1 MINLKKTLL
10 LFSLLLD
17 LPACATSTALSHEPI
32 EGVVREEGTN
42 KPIPGAIVIARW
54 QGSSPVFIADSQT
67 VCFHVEITVTDE
79 QGRYRIPPL
88 PEEPRHRRI
97 EDKRVITTA
106 YKSGYRYTGGTKRV
120 DYLQP
125 FTGGR
130 EERLKYL
137 ERTYGSGC
145 GASDGSERN
154 SIPLLKAQYEE
165 AKAIASTKQD
175 FETVEKLLF
184 GLESLEFGS
193 MKALHRMTERR
204 KIQK

>member
-1 MINLKKTLL
+1 MTLLKKILPILGLL
-10 LFSLLLD
+10 LT
-17 LPACATSTALSHEPI
+17 LPACAASTALSREPI
-32 EGVVREEGTN
+32 EGVVLEAGTT
-42 KPIPGAIVIARW
+42 KAIPGAIVIARW

-67 VCFHVEITVTDE
+67 VCFHVETTTTDE
-79 QGRYRIPPL
+79 QGRYRILPL

-106 YKSGYRYTGGTKRV
+106 YKSGYRYTRGGKGV

-125 FTGGR
+125 FTGTR

-165 AKAIASTKQD
+165 AKSLAQTP
-175 FETVEKLLF
+175 EEKRMLEFFLY
-184 GLESLEFGS
+184 GLEQVELGFEQAQERHLERVED
-193 MKALHRMTERR
+193 K
-204 KIQK
+204 